1 MTHLSRRPRRPRPL
15 TSLVALA
22 VLALVLGVP
31 ASASA
36 HGDRQRAERFREA
49 YAGEAGGLRVP
60 LVASGNVSLLSSNPG
75 SAGISGCFLRSAP
88 LFVMSALDS
97 VKEYD
102 VSDPRRPALEGS
114 LPSAQFENEAM
125 SCGERKGRDGTR
137 RFALIGVDLY
147 QASPDDIEHVNV
159 RPAGGS
165 YELVVVDVT
174 DPCLLYTSDAA
185 DEL

>member
-1 MTHLSRRPRRPRPL
+1 MTHPSRRPRRPRPR
-15 TSLVALA
+15 TPAALVALA

-97 VKEYD
+97 VK
-102 VSDPRRPALEGS
+102 VSALIDPRRPALEGS
-114 LPSAQFENEAM
+114 M
-125 SCGERKGRDGTR
+125 
-137 RFALIGVDLY
+137 
-147 QASPDDIEHVNV
+147 
-159 RPAGGS
+159 
-165 YELVVVDVT
+165 
-174 DPCLLYTSDAA
+174 
-185 DEL
+185 